1 MTEMVHNTGSVLL
14 TGGAGYIG
22 SVVAQMLIDQAIP
35 VVVIDDLRDGK
46 REAVPEQAVFVEG
59 GIEDAFVLEQIFK
72 KHQITTVMHF
82 AASANVPDSVINPAL
97 YYQNNVAGTLILL
110 DSMKQAG
117 VRRLVFSSTAAVY
130 GEPLYAPIDEGHP
143 LQAMTPYGRSKLM
156 CEQIIADY
164 SKAYG
169 LEYIIFRYFCAAG
182 ATTGH
187 GESRQYETH
196 LTPVLLDALLGKR
209 EKLYIFGVDFPTED
223 GTGMRDYIH
232 VSDIAQAHILALDA
246 QGPGLNQIYNLG
258 SNKSYTVRQI
268 IELTEKMYGVPIPKE
283 IKPRRPGDPAVLTT
297 TSAKASRLLG
307 WTPVCTIEDII
318 SSAYEWRR
326 NPRY

>member
-1 MTEMVHNTGSVLL
+1 MTEKAHKTRSVLL

-22 SVVAQMLIDQAIP
+22 SVVAQMLIDQGIP

-46 REAVPEQAVFVEG
+46 REAVAKQAVFVEA
-59 GIEDAFVLEQIFK
+59 GIGDASVFEQIFQE
-72 KHQITTVMHF
+72 HHISTVMHF

-97 YYQNNVAGTLILL
+97 YYQNNVANTLILL
-110 DSMKQAG
+110 DCMKQAG

-130 GEPLYAPIDEGHP
+130 GEPLYAPIDEEHP
-143 LQAMTPYGRSKLM
+143 LKAMTPYGRSKLM
-156 CEQIIADY
+156 CEQIIEDF

-169 LEYIIFRYFCAAG
+169 LDYIIFRYFCAAG
-182 ATTGH
+182 ATPEH
-187 GESRQYETH
+187 GESRQHETH

-209 EKLYIFGVDFPTED
+209 DKLFIFGDDFPTED

-232 VSDIAQAHILALDA
+232 VSDIASAHLLALDA
-246 QGPGLNQIYNLG
+246 QGPGQNQIYNLG
-258 SNKSYTVRQI
+258 LNKSYTVRQI
-268 IELTEKMYGVPIPKE
+268 IELTEKMYGVSIPKE
-283 IKPRRPGDPAVLTT
+283 TKPRRPGDPAVLTT
-297 TSAKASRLLG
+297 TSAKANRLLG

-318 SSAYEWRR
+318 TSAYEWRR